1 VEVVVA
7 VELVF
12 HLSFLQVLGK
22 VKFWSKMAIR
32 AIGAKLFFHFLF
44 RFEFK
49 FQKKKNIFFKNKL

>member
-1 VEVVVA
+1 M
-7 VELVF
+7 LGIF
-12 HLSFLQVLGK
+12 RGK

-49 FQKKKNIFFKNKL
+49 FQKKKTFFLKINYEHNVFLFFLIIQF